1 MYYISHIIVT
11 LIKFENEIEE
21 REIKMWPEAQPRLV
35 HQQVEFGK
43 SVDR

>member
-1 MYYISHIIVT
+1 MPFLLLNNCGEYN
-11 LIKFENEIEE
+11 ENEIEE

-35 HQQVEFGK
+35 RQHVEFGK